1 MFCKRNLACIT
12 LVSYRLAKTRKMP
25 YFKGSLSAKE
35 SHNQWLFCR
44 KRPATCKIRHV
55 FSPHCTGIWHHTL
68 GAWHH
73 ILDVLNFI
81 THSVYWISIHPM
93 CDAIHQNSQSL
104 QASHIGCT
112 GIWHHTLGAWHHT
125 FGVSNF
131 NTPNVWCHTFK
142 HLFITGITYW
152 VFWVFGIIQWVY
164 WIAVHPM
171 CDAKHPN
178 IPFIAGITYWVYWV
192 CGMIHWVHGITQWV
206 YWIAIHPVCD
216 ANHPTTH
223 SIQASHIR
231 CIGYLPES
239 PPWEWGLEGQLQ
251 VARSYQIL
259 K

>member
-35 SHNQWLFCR
+35 FHNQWLFCR
-44 KRPATCKIRHV
+44 KRPATCKIRYV

-112 GIWHHTLGAWHHT
+112 GIWHHTM
-125 FGVSNF
+125 GVLNCS
-131 NTPNVWCHTFK
+131 TPNVWCQTPQYPIHCRHHILGVLGMWHDTLGARHHTMGVLNCNTPSVWCQPPNHPFN
-142 HLFITGITYW
+142 TGITY
-152 VFWVFGIIQWVY
+152 
-164 WIAVHPM
+164 
-171 CDAKHPN
+171 
-178 IPFIAGITYWVYWV
+178 
-192 CGMIHWVHGITQWV
+192 
-206 YWIAIHPVCD
+206 
-216 ANHPTTH
+216 
-223 SIQASHIR
+223 
-231 CIGYLPES
+231 
-239 PPWEWGLEGQLQ
+239 
-251 VARSYQIL
+251 
-259 K
+259 